1 MLAFNTAGEFQSWN
15 IYRGLNISNPRHR
28 ECWWGDFPVNP
39 QSANPSDCSQPCAGN
54 PLELCGNGNRMI
66 MYRDPTWVVPTRPDL
81 GGQVQE
87 YLELLAE
94 LQQLIQ
100 QWNDLIQQAIAQQNS
115 GSTKVRRQ
123 ANAELLAQIATAR
136 GAILSLRARWSQLTA
151 TITRHFKTGDNYRIL
166 EEFEMEELGQIYP
179 AIDAQLAAIASDTAV
194 VATSGLNIVGTLAG
208 RALTIIGRR
217 RVIQG
222 GIVVATATG
231 IFKIGF
237 SLLDSLLGGDSG
249 TPAVSQPAT
258 QPVTMPPTST
268 PEPTKTST
276 STSSSSTCTYTEGPT
291 PVIVV
296 TKKGTT
302 MSQFQELVNSLPVD
316 KESETLT
323 NSYLPN
329 WSYIG
334 QMDRCTAEKLWDNP
348 IVEAMSLNRPVV
360 IFESND
366 VDPNTINVDAPLKK
380 RSTVTKIDYDTDSLN
395 RRRQANGS
403 DPLAAR
409 TLAESKRYVTQPNGG
424 EHLRWISGQSRQKA
438 NTGHFYDFEDY
449 LYDDRSL
456 AAPLVFPPRIYV
468 VDTFFLS
475 THEDFASRV
484 KSKIAVNGGFGNVEN
499 SHGTCMTSIAA
510 GSWTGVYKDADIVLV
525 QAKFNQGDV
534 ATAVDSIIKAYSA
547 IIEDVTT
554 LGLQGNAVVSQ
565 SFGEAPPLP
574 IPTPTPIIN

>member
-1 MLAFNTAGEFQSWN
+1 
-15 IYRGLNISNPRHR
+15 
-28 ECWWGDFPVNP
+28 
-39 QSANPSDCSQPCAGN
+39 
-54 PLELCGNGNRMI
+54 
-66 MYRDPTWVVPTRPDL
+66 MYRDPTWVIPTRPDL
-81 GGQVQE
+81 GSQVQE

-100 QWNDLIQQAIAQQNS
+100 QWNDLIQQALAQQNS

-123 ANAELLAQIATAR
+123 VNADLLAQIATAR
-136 GAILSLRARWSQLTA
+136 NAILSLRARWSQLTA

-166 EEFEMEELGQIYP
+166 EEIEMDELGQIYP
-179 AIDAQLAAIASDTAV
+179 AIDEQLVAIASDVAV
-194 VATSGLNIVGTLAG
+194 VANSGLNIVGTLAG
-208 RALTIIGRR
+208 RAVTVIGRR

-222 GIVVATATG
+222 GVVTLAATG

-237 SLLDSLLGGDSG
+237 DLLDSLLGDDSG

-268 PEPTKTST
+268 PEPTRTST

-296 TKKGTT
+296 TKEGTT
-302 MSQFQELVNSLPVD
+302 MSQFQQLVNSLPLD

-323 NSYLPN
+323 YSYLPN
-329 WSYIG
+329 WAYIG

-348 IVEAMSLNRPVV
+348 IVEAMALNRPVV
-360 IFESND
+360 IFEGDN
-366 VDPNTINVDAPLKK
+366 VDPNTMNIDAPVK
-380 RSTVTKIDYDTDSLN
+380 RRSIVTKTDYDTDGLN

-409 TLAESKRYVTQPNGG
+409 TLSDSKQYVTQPDSGV
-424 EHLRWISGQSRQKA
+424 HLRWISGQSRQRA
-438 NTGHFYDFEDY
+438 NTGKFYDFEDY
-449 LYDDRSL
+449 LYDDRSRA
-456 AAPLVFPPRIYV
+456 AAPVFPPRIYV

-484 KSKIAVNGGFGNVEN
+484 KGKIAVNGEFGSVEN
-499 SHGTCMTSIAA
+499 SHGTCMASIAA

-525 QAKFNQGDV
+525 KAKFNQGDV
-534 ATAVDSIIKAYSA
+534 GEAVDSVIKAYSA
-547 IIEDVTT
+547 ILEDV
-554 LGLQGNAVVSQ
+554 LSLNLEGNAVISQ
-565 SFGEAPPLP
+565 SFGKSDFLRSILQPQHSD
-574 IPTPTPIIN
+574 